1 MRQRPGIAEVWL
13 LLGVLILSATAV
25 FHDSLVSAVLAV
37 AYAVVMHAFAVKR
50 TGGGS

>member
-1 MRQRPGIAEVWL
+1 VSQRPGIAEVW

-50 TGGGS
+50 AGGGS